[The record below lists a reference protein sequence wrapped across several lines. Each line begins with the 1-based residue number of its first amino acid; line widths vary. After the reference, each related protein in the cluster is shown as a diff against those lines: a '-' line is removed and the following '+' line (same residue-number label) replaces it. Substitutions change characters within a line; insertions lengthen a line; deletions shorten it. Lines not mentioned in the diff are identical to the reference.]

1 MRIRPA
7 FLLCLSLLF
16 ALGVAAVAPAQERS
30 DQAVLPV
37 VDPASGKIQAWL
49 LLEPENSPPH
59 TLLSGPIHNAAL
71 VNRISTRFGVSTG
84 DYRGP
89 LPLWLPRSDHSS
101 QGTIDVNDLTLFAQ
115 KPLGS
120 TTYLSIA
127 GTVTRATL
135 LPYAAAPADLGR
147 AWNSKSLAIGG
158 GYGAFSVNI
167 IGQMVDSPGQ
177 RRWENLGLGVTW
189 HTPWSGQLT
198 VGANNIV
205 TNGRNPFSPR
215 GETRDEGTVPYVRYE
230 QDF

>member
-1 MRIRPA
+1 MSIRFV
-7 FLLCLSLLF
+7 FLLCIHMLLAF
-16 ALGVAAVAPAQERS
+16 GVVAVLHAQDRH

-37 VDPASGKIQAWL
+37 VDESSGQIRAWL
-49 LLEPENSPPH
+49 LLEPEESSR
-59 TLLSGPIHNAAL
+59 TALVGSTHNAAL
-71 VNRISTRFGVSTG
+71 VSRLGARFGLSSG
-84 DYRGP
+84 EHHGP
-89 LPLWLPRSDHSS
+89 LPMWLTRSHRPLRGDVS
-101 QGTIDVNDLTLFAQ
+101 VNDLTLFAQ

-147 AWNSKSLAIGG
+147 AWNSRSLAVGG

-167 IGQMVDSPGQ
+167 IGQMVDTPGQ

-205 TNGRNPFSPR
+205 TSGHNPFSPR